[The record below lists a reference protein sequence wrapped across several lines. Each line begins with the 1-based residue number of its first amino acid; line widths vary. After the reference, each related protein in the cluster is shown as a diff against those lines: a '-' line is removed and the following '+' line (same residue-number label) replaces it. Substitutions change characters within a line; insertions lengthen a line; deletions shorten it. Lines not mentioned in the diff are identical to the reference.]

1 MRKTIEIEPRTA
13 VVLQGEWAPLQ
24 ASAPTEM
31 LRGAGVDS
39 CEYSYVEA
47 ADGDGKPKLKKF
59 SGVAYTGGAMLAN
72 YSLPV
77 AIDLSGLKASG
88 DQIPAL
94 KDHDPTQI
102 VGHQAVEITAQRI
115 KVSGVVSGVGQA
127 AQEVAALSAHG
138 YPWQMSVGVFPTK
151 VERVEVGDRANV
163 NGRAIDG
170 PAYIVRAGVL
180 REVSFVA
187 IGADGNTSAAVA
199 ATLAAKGNGMTFLD
213 WLKAKGFGTLTLDD
227 AQRSFLEAAW
237 KRETEGE
244 QKPAG
249 TDTGGTPTNRVD
261 ANYAA
266 GLHELR
272 TEIANLRASLETE
285 RGNAARDSL
294 FAQYA
299 DRVDAGRLT
308 AIRAEAAGSNWS
320 ADKTELMLMRASRP
334 TSFGIHIANNDVSA
348 DVMAAAVCAHGRLPG
363 LERTFSDQ
371 QLQAAHTQFRRGIS
385 LQEVLL
391 RAAWRNGFSGVTT
404 RGVERDVLRAAFSTA
419 DISGILSNVANK
431 FLLAGYTAVESTWR
445 QISAVRPVN
454 DFKQVTSY
462 RLIANAIFEEVEA
475 EGKIAHGTLS
485 DENMTNQAKTYAKLL
500 SITREHIIN
509 DDLGALT
516 AVPQQIGRGAA
527 LKVNK
532 VFWAAFLDNAT
543 FFTSGRGNYSSGAPT
558 ALSIDALTAAELL
571 FLNQKDPSSEPLGI
585 MPKVLLV
592 PNALNVKASSLSRD
606 TEIRDTTA
614 STKYPTGNPHAGKFT
629 SVRSSYLSDAT
640 ITGYS
645 TAAWYLLADPQDLA
659 VIEVAFLYGVE
670 SPTVESA
677 EADFDTLG
685 VQMRGIFD
693 FGVSK
698 QSYRAGVKMKG
709 EA

>member
-47 ADGDGKPKLKKF
+47 AEGDGKPKLKKF

-102 VGHQAVEITAQRI
+102 VGHQSVEITAQRI
-115 KVSGVVSGVGQA
+115 KVSGILSGVGPA
-127 AQEVAALSAHG
+127 AQEVASLSANG
-138 YPWQMSVGVFPTK
+138 YPWQMSVGVHPTK
-151 VERVEVGDRANV
+151 VERVEAGDRANV
-163 NGRAIDG
+163 NGRVVEG

-187 IGADGNTSAAVA
+187 IGADSGTSGAVA
-199 ATLAAKGNGMTFLD
+199 AAFKEGKNMGFEA
-213 WLKAKGFGTLTLDD
+213 WLKARGIDVATLSED
-227 AQRSFLEAAW
+227 AKTALKAAYDAEQKLKAEASDKVGEAVEA
-237 KRETEGE
+237 KADAVVASGIAELKASVEAMRKELVAKQAETER
-244 QKPAG
+244 AS
-249 TDTGGTPTNRVD
+249 VF
-261 ANYAA
+261 ASYAA
-266 GLHELR
+266 SVDSKKLDE
-272 TEIANLRASLETE
+272 LRASAGKENWTKDRCELE
-285 RGNAARDSL
+285 
-294 FAQYA
+294 
-299 DRVDAGRLT
+299 
-308 AIRAEAAGSNWS
+308 
-320 ADKTELMLMRASRP
+320 LMRASRP

-371 QLQAAHTQFRRGIS
+371 QLQSAHNQFRRGIS

-404 RGVERDVLRAAFSTA
+404 RGVEREVLRAAFSTA

-629 SVRSSYLSDAT
+629 PVRSSYLSDAT